1 MTTTTYPN
9 KPYLNERLQPNSTVT
24 FDELG
29 TLLDDAADLGITIE
43 GQLRYSRKYEADR
56 RRPSGTLTV
65 KRYEAHEGFE
75 VFLRHR
81 DRKNQAHG
89 IVRNCGAR
97 TVLRVKDREGNY
109 TIQVAA

>member
-29 TLLDDAADLGITIE
+29 TLLDDAADLGITLE
-43 GQLRYSRKYEADR
+43 GQLHYSREWTN
-56 RRPSGTLTV
+56 RRPSGPLTV
-65 KRYEAHEGFE
+65 KRYEGYEGHE
-75 VFLRHR
+75 VYLRFR
-81 DRKNQAHG
+81 DRKRQATG

-97 TVLRVKDREGNY
+97 ECLRVKDNKGRY
-109 TIQVAA
+109 TIKVTD